1 MKIRTMF
8 WLAVIGGAYYVHCR
22 RGGTLSYDSIMQS
35 LRDLANSVQNLAPKV
50 TGQQPD
56 VSRNMGRGDYTA
68 PH

>member
-8 WLAVIGGAYYVHCR
+8 WLAVLGGAYYVHR
-22 RGGTLSYDSIMQS
+22 KRGGTLSYDSIMQS
-35 LRDLANSVQNLAPKV
+35 LRDLANGVQNLAPKV

-56 VSRNMGRGDYTA
+56 VSRTIRPDYTA